1 MTPLRL
7 GTSYWLDRSGRAAAA
22 VLPTLRRTIDC
33 DVAVIGGGV
42 TGCAAAYFFARAGAR
57 VVLLERN
64 RVGRG
69 STAAST
75 ALLMQEP
82 DADFADL
89 ERRYGFATT
98 RRMWTYSRTAVR
110 RMRATLEAIGAPA
123 VHRLSSLYCAHNANL
138 VGRLRHEAALRH
150 RAGISAAWLSAAE
163 ASRLAGFATPAAILT
178 RGNAQVD
185 PYGACLA
192 LARAA
197 RANGATLFEHSAAR
211 RIRGSE
217 SDVTIDLSRGS
228 VRASWVVIAT
238 GYATPEFEPLAGR
251 FRLKNTYVVATPRLT
266 RDERRALGLGDVM
279 LWDTARPYHYARWT
293 PDGRLL
299 FGGDDRLQASR
310 RTRRAL
316 LRTRTS
322 QLWRALITR
331 YPALDGRQPEYAWEG
346 LFATTPD
353 GLPFVGRHRRYPRH
367 LFALGYGGNGMTFGF
382 LAARALVRIARGYDD
397 PAERLFGFQRF
408 RLPP

>member
-1 MTPLRL
+1 MAPLRL
-7 GTSYWLDRSGRAAAA
+7 GTSYWLDRPGRRRVAHLPALRAA
-22 VLPTLRRTIDC
+22 IDC
-33 DVAVIGGGV
+33 DIAVIGGGV

-57 VVLLERN
+57 VVVLERD
-64 RVGRG
+64 RIGRG
-69 STAAST
+69 STSAST

-82 DADFADL
+82 DTDFADL

-98 RRMWTYSRTAVR
+98 KRIWMYSRTAVR
-110 RMRATLEAIGAPA
+110 RMRATLQAIGAPA
-123 VHRLSSLYCAHNANL
+123 VHGLPSVYCAQSSA
-138 VGRLRHEAALRH
+138 VVARLRHELALRR
-150 RAGISAAWLSAAE
+150 RAGVSAAWLSASDAT
-163 ASRLAGFATPAAILT
+163 RLAGFDTPAAILT

-185 PYGACLA
+185 PYGASLA
-192 LARAA
+192 FARAA
-197 RANGATLFEHSAAR
+197 RGHGATLFERSAAR
-211 RIRGSE
+211 RVHASGSTVRIE
-217 SDVTIDLSRGS
+217 LSDGA

-238 GYATPEFEPLAGR
+238 GYATPEFKPLAGR

-266 RDERRALGLGDVM
+266 REERRQIGMSDVM

-299 FGGDDRLQASR
+299 FGGGDRPKAPR

-316 LRTRTS
+316 LRTRAL
-322 QLWRALITR
+322 QLWHTLVDR
-331 YPALDGRQPEYAWEG
+331 YPSLAVREPGYAWEG

-382 LAARALVRIARGYDD
+382 LAARALVRIARGKDD
-397 PAERLFGFQRF
+397 AAEQLFGFDRF
-408 RLPP
+408 RR

>member
-1 MTPLRL
+1 MAPLRL
-7 GTSYWLDRSGRAAAA
+7 GTSYWLDRPGRRRAA
-22 VLPTLRRTIDC
+22 LRPSLHGVVDC
-33 DVAVIGGGV
+33 DIAIVGAGV

-57 VVLLERN
+57 VVVIEQN
-64 RVGRG
+64 HVGRG

-89 ERRYGFATT
+89 DRRYGFATA
-98 RRMWTYSRTAVR
+98 RRRWMYSRTAVH
-110 RMRATLEAIGAPA
+110 RMRALLHTIGAPA
-123 VHRLSSLYCAHNANL
+123 VHRLSSLYCAHNGRV
-138 VGRLRHEAALRH
+138 VGRLRRELALRH
-150 RAGISAAWLSAAE
+150 RAGIAPAWLSEEE
-163 ASRLAGFATPAAILT
+163 ATRLAGFGTPAAILT

-185 PYGACLA
+185 PYGAALA
-192 LARAA
+192 LARVA
-197 RANGATLFEHSAAR
+197 RAHGARMFERSAAR
-211 RIRGSE
+211 RIRASGS
-217 SDVTIDLSRGS
+217 SVAIDLSNGE

-238 GYATPEFEPLAGR
+238 GYATPEFKPLAGR

-266 RDERRALGLGDVM
+266 RQERRAVGMRDVM

-299 FGGDDRLQASR
+299 FGGDDHPQTSR

-316 LRTRTS
+316 LRMRTG
-322 QLWRALITR
+322 QLWRELIDR
-331 YPALDGRQPEYAWEG
+331 YPALENRRPEYAWEG
-346 LFATTPD
+346 LFAATPD

-382 LAARALVRIARGYDD
+382 LAARALVQIARGREDE
-397 PAERLFGFQRF
+397 AERLFGFDRF
-408 RLPP
+408 SR